1 MLRAEDTAPTGFRSP
16 MPIRFSSSLLLL
28 TTVVAGLG
36 LSGCASV
43 NQTLIGA
50 SDYVPQWAG
59 GLPADAPPRPGTAK
73 YDAYMAE
80 RERLRKLPADQR
92 PKDAQSETSG
102 AGAAPPSFIQTH

>member
-1 MLRAEDTAPTGFRSP
+1 MPTHFRLVLFP
-16 MPIRFSSSLLLL
+16 LIA
-28 TTVVAGLG
+28 TIAGLS

-43 NQTLIGA
+43 NQTLVGA

-102 AGAAPPSFIQTH
+102 TGNGPPSFIQTH